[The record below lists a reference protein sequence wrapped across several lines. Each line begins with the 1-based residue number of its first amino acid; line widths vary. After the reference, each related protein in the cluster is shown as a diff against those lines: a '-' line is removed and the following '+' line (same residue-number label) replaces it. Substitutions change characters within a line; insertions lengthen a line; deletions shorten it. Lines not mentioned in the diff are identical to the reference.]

1 MWGDRGGLWPIIL
14 ISSGLDLQWL
24 EVGLEFP
31 ARLNSEAR
39 LQQWEHQ
46 ILATRPVVS
55 DKDRGSSVFQK
66 RIPTKTES
74 SEISKVLGGKST
86 VCVHSH
92 TGRLRRGKRELRP
105 HGKLNHLYGAFFPGS
120 LRPIILICQAH
131 SPYLVYLRI
140 LLRVDMHLLTK
151 MDSTTKAY
159 G

>member
-1 MWGDRGGLWPIIL
+1 MLKWRAWLRSSAQERPELRRGPRSTLSQGRAPPEDSLGWVYSSCSHRCRRVFGGASPPGTSRVLEGDSR
-14 ISSGLDLQWL
+14 
-24 EVGLEFP
+24 
-31 ARLNSEAR
+31 
-39 LQQWEHQ
+39 
-46 ILATRPVVS
+46 
-55 DKDRGSSVFQK
+55 
-66 RIPTKTES
+66 
-74 SEISKVLGGKST
+74 
-86 VCVHSH
+86 
-92 TGRLRRGKRELRP
+92 GRLRRGKRELRP